1 MTFSPDKKE
10 DKQKI
15 GIVGRTGAGKSS
27 VGLALFRMIEPSE
40 GAILIDGVDIS
51 TLTLSQLRNGL
62 SIIPQDPVLFT
73 GTVRSNLDPFSTYTD
88 KKIWKALRQV
98 RLKKFVTKLPLQLD
112 APVAENGE
120 NFSVGQRQLICIARA
135 LLKEAKILLLDGN

>member
-1 MTFSPDKKE
+1 
-10 DKQKI
+10 
-15 GIVGRTGAGKSS
+15 
-27 VGLALFRMIEPSE
+27 MIEPSE

-51 TLTLSQLRNGL
+51 TLSLSQLRNGL

-88 KKIWKALRQV
+88 KNIWKALHQV
-98 RLKKFVTKLPLQLD
+98 RLKKFVNKLPQQLD

-135 LLKEAKILLLDGN
+135 LLKEAKIL